1 MPWLVLIGGEIAW
14 FGGQFCHRVCIQH
27 CSQNLKATIYR
38 SFGTIYGIPD
48 GHAPP
53 LPLLQ
58 TWAFGL
64 QLQSQDADHII
75 EEKVIP
81 LMTRRMNRLAVC
93 NVKGPSMAPE
103 ETMFEDLPEGYEN
116 ALSLSRDKCQ
126 MWLRE
131 IADHLMDSGE
141 CSEEEIALHEF
152 LDRPEGFPE
161 PNVPQVRVGRSKKT
175 CLRCRLRFVTVK
187 LTVFFLI
194 CRF

>member
-116 ALSLSRDKCQ
+116 ALSLS
-126 MWLRE
+126 
-131 IADHLMDSGE
+131 